1 MNQYPLIVGFA
12 GLARSGKDT
21 ASEALS
27 DWRRLKFADGVYE
40 GYLKL
45 DPIIRIGNDG
55 EMSYLTR
62 LSDAVR
68 EYGWEYLKENSQD
81 VRRGLQRYGTEAG
94 REIHGENCW
103 VNALL
108 RKMMKEFNSGV
119 TQFRITDVRFPNEYE
134 AIKKHG
140 GIVLGIVRPGVT
152 RVNNHISE
160 SFFDQIHD
168 RLILN
173 DGSIAELHHKVTVAV
188 EEHYHCSTKQLRTAA
203 KTA

>member
-45 DPIIRIGNDG
+45 DPLIEVGLCSF
-55 EMSYLTR
+55 MR
-62 LSDAVR
+62 LSDAV
-68 EYGWEYLKENSQD
+68 EKWGWEYLKENSRD

-119 TQFRITDVRFPNEYE
+119 TRFRITDVRFPNEYE
-134 AIKKHG
+134 PIKKHG

-152 RVNNHISE
+152 RINNHISE

-188 EEHYHCSTKQLRTAA
+188 QEHYHCSMKQLRTAA
-203 KTA
+203 TTA